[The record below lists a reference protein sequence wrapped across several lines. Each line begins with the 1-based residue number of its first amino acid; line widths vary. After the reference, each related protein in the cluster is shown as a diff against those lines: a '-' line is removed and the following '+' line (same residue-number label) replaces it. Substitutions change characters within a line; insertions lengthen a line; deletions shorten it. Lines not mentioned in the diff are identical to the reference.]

1 MKIPKE
7 IKHDVTKLNC
17 SNCDFIVNRNLDAKT
32 IKGIVATYGQ
42 CSACFY
48 FFLATIMNY
57 YPVNYKHIIYKIFKY
72 YDDREFIYSFPCYNN
87 SLVFDEGKTLKFI
100 FKLLKYNY
108 NKLEIE

>member
-17 SNCDFIVNRNLDAKT
+17 SNCDFIVNRNLDVKT
-32 IKGIVATYGQ
+32 IKGIVVTYGQ
-42 CSACFY
+42 CSTCFY

-72 YDDREFIYSFPCYNN
+72 YDDREFIYSFPCYN
-87 SLVFDEGKTLKFI
+87 SLAFDEGKTLKFI
-100 FKLLKYNY
+100 FKLLEDNY
-108 NKLEIE
+108 NNLEIE